1 MSTARPLR
9 LAGALLLIVACLDVQ
24 QARAT
29 EWCLCADPQTG
40 RLVEGQETRLRM
52 LVDALARDADAQLSL
67 SGHCPGE
74 RQSAE
79 YALAVCQRSLDMLR
93 NRMAAEGVARA
104 RVTTI
109 SHGRE
114 APPRRPGP
122 AGDCGT
128 AWTIDVVR
136 EPRE

>member
-1 MSTARPLR
+1 MSAARPPR
-9 LAGALLLIVACLDVQ
+9 LAGALLLVATCLVVQ
-24 QARAT
+24 PARAT
-29 EWCLCADPQTG
+29 QWRLCADPQTG
-40 RLVEGQETRLRM
+40 RLAAGQEPRLRL
-52 LVDALARDADAQLSL
+52 LVDALARDAGSRLSL

-93 NRMAAEGVARA
+93 NRLAAEGIAPA

-109 SHGRE
+109 SHGRD
-114 APPRRPGP
+114 APARRPEP

-128 AWTIDVVR
+128 AWTIDAKR